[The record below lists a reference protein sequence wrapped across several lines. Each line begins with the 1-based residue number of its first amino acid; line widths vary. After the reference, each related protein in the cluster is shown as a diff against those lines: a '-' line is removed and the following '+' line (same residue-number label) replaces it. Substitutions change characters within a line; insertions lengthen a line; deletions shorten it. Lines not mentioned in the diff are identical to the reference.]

1 MQKTARDRL
10 TNIKMDSKI
19 FRNIIDKYS
28 QEIGFQRKWNAWIKE
43 TEETTIAL
51 ILRKSGYSNS
61 YYLRIKINLSDS
73 ENIKPEIDK
82 NWIKHDVADILLSF
96 DSNHLDL
103 FDLEN
108 NLSDDT
114 RENDLQEIFRTEL
127 KQLIEKL
134 SSKKRIMERAK
145 KEGMFLLPYT
155 KSKLGL

>member
-1 MQKTARDRL
+1 MDR
-10 TNIKMDSKI
+10 KI

-43 TEETTIAL
+43 TNETTIAL

-73 ENIKPEIDK
+73 ENIKPEIEK
-82 NWIKHDVADILLSF
+82 NWIKHDIAEILLSF

-108 NLSDDT
+108 NLSDDS
-114 RENDLQEIFRTEL
+114 RENDLQEIFHSEL
-127 KQLIEKL
+127 KQLIERL
-134 SSKKRIMERAK
+134 STKKGIIEWSKMEN
-145 KEGMFLLPYT
+145 MFLLPYT
-155 KSKLGL
+155 KRKLGL

>member
-1 MQKTARDRL
+1 
-10 TNIKMDSKI
+10 MDSKT
-19 FRNIIDKYS
+19 FRNIIDKNS
-28 QEIGFQRKWNAWIKE
+28 QEIGFLSKWNAWIKE
-43 TEETTIAL
+43 SDETTIAL

-82 NWIKHDVADILLSF
+82 NWIKHDVAEILLSF

-108 NLSDDT
+108 NIRDET
-114 RENDLQEIFRTEL
+114 REIKLQEIFLTEL
-127 KQLIEKL
+127 KQLTERL
-134 SSKKRIMERAK
+134 SSKSGIIDWVK
-145 KEGMFLLPYT
+145 KEKVFLLPYT

>member
-1 MQKTARDRL
+1 
-10 TNIKMDSKI
+10 MDSKT
-19 FRNIIDKYS
+19 FRNIIDKNS
-28 QEIGFQRKWNAWIKE
+28 QEIGFLSKWNAWIKE
-43 TEETTIAL
+43 SDETTIAL

-61 YYLRIKINLSDS
+61 YYLRIKINLADS

-82 NWIKHDVADILLSF
+82 NWIKHDVAEILLSF

-114 RENDLQEIFRTEL
+114 RENDLNEIFRTEL
-127 KQLIEKL
+127 KQLIKKL
-134 SSKKRIMERAK
+134 SSKSGIIEWAK
-145 KEGMFLLPYT
+145 KEDMFLLPYT